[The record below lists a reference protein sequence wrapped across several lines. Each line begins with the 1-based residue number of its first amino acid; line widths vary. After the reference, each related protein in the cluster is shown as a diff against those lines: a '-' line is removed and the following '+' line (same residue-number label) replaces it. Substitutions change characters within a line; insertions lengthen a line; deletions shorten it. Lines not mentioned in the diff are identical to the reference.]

1 LPVRGIGRLKAQEA
15 IMAAVE
21 MVISRNG
28 STRVTGEVLIKD
40 HAGNVIDPPGNPF
53 WLCRCG
59 ASNTKPFCDG
69 THKKIGW
76 SDGSYS
82 EASGAPPSP
91 SL

>member
-1 LPVRGIGRLKAQEA
+1 
-15 IMAAVE
+15 MAEVE
-21 MVISRNG
+21 MVISKNG
-28 STRVTGEVLIKD
+28 STRVTGDVVIKD

-76 SDGSYS
+76 SDGSYT

>member
-1 LPVRGIGRLKAQEA
+1 
-15 IMAAVE
+15 MAVE

-28 STRVTGEVLIKD
+28 STRVTGEVVIKD
-40 HAGNVIDPPGNPF
+40 HAGKVIDPPGNPF

-76 SDGSYS
+76 SDGSYND
-82 EASGAPPSP
+82 ASGAPPSP

>member
-1 LPVRGIGRLKAQEA
+1 
-15 IMAAVE
+15 MAEVE
-21 MVISRNG
+21 MTISKNG
-28 STRVTGEVLIKD
+28 STKVTGDVVIKD
-40 HAGNVIDPPGNPF
+40 HAGNVITPPGNPF

-59 ASNTKPFCDG
+59 ASKTKPFCDG

-76 SDGSYS
+76 RDDSYS